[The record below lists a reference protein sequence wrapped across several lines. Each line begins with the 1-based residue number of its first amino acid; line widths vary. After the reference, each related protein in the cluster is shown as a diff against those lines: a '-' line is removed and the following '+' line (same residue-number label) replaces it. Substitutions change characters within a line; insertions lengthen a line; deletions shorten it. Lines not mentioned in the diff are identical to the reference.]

1 MIDVI
6 AERSPLGGLER
17 WLGDPAIDEVIVNG
31 AGDVWIERSGR
42 LLRVATMSATAVATA
57 VEHILRPIGRRL
69 DRSNPTVDARLPD
82 GSRVCAVI

>member
-31 AGDVWIERSGR
+31 AGDVWIERGPDDCF
-42 LLRVATMSATAVATA
+42 VW
-57 VEHILRPIGRRL
+57 RP
-69 DRSNPTVDARLPD
+69 
-82 GSRVCAVI
+82 